1 MNRGLRASVNRTFMV
16 SSEGSATVHR
26 SFASIIAMSHDDD
39 YDEHEAMTPLAI
51 AAATTHELYCAL
63 VEAGFSTGEAIRL
76 VATIVVESS
85 FE

>member
-1 MNRGLRASVNRTFMV
+1 
-16 SSEGSATVHR
+16 
-26 SFASIIAMSHDDD
+26 MSHDDD